1 MTRQEDFNR
10 RLDRQRLINYDIS
23 SRFAREIQSI
33 ERLLGAARPFDSVTR
48 AAYGPIFDIG
58 RVQLDEF
65 SRSALGMTQE
75 WMRVNESLHNFRVPT
90 FAEYEDPLRRHLDA
104 YNATSRN
111 LNVQFADELQRW
123 MQNISTPW
131 LHIGNE
137 MQSVQGVVGLYGIG
151 SALRDLSPYSL
162 DLTDLLRLDLGDWR
176 EVTLPEDVEDDPVER
191 SSFYEDL
198 GFNIDLTAFPNE
210 TFEQLITE
218 ADVRTPDV
226 SLLEDYYPASTA
238 EEIEEQGFER
248 TNRAHDLLMR
258 FETHVREFISERM
271 EDEIGQN
278 WVRQRIPGNMRAEW
292 EEKQRRDPNQSKQA
306 LPLIAYADFADY
318 VDIICRNDNWNDLF
332 QLTFQR
338 KQSIQESFVR
348 LFPIRLAAMHARIIT
363 QDDELYLH
371 VETKR
376 ILKAIGVV
384 D

>member
-1 MTRQEDFNR
+1 M
-10 RLDRQRLINYDIS
+10 
-23 SRFAREIQSI
+23 
-33 ERLLGAARPFDSVTR
+33 LGAARPFDSVTR

-75 WMRVNESLHNFRVPT
+75 WMRVNEFLHNFRVPT

-137 MQSVQGVVGLYGIG
+137 MQSVQGIVGLYGIG